1 MNKKIRY
8 ILPLLAFL
16 PISSCSVTTTEKE
29 TIVNYVQNGGF
40 ESADL
45 SGWSVEYG
53 DAYSDDSVS
62 SRNDFYFKG
71 DAKYNQIKNNKTGNW
86 YLSGQG
92 FDLKYSFMSSILI
105 LYINLSAAII

>member
-8 ILPLLAFL
+8 ILPFLAFL

-45 SGWSVEYG
+45 SGWGVEYG

-71 DAKYNQIKNNKTGNW
+71 DAKYNQIKNNKT
-86 YLSGQG
+86 
-92 FDLKYSFMSSILI
+92 
-105 LYINLSAAII
+105 

>member
-8 ILPLLAFL
+8 ILPFLAFL

-71 DAKYNQIKNNKTGNW
+71 DAKYNQIKEYSINIQKF
-86 YLSGQG
+86 LRLLLI
-92 FDLKYSFMSSILI
+92 FDKFSYCKGIKKI
-105 LYINLSAAII
+105 